1 MAKKW
6 TGRMA
11 WRASHRAMA
20 TPVGLCATAGA
31 NTTDAVDLFDLFD
44 LSPIT
49 DLAVPCGNGTTR
61 FRCMPLQAICRDG
74 IGVD

>member
-31 NTTDAVDLFDLFD
+31 NTTDAVDLFG

>member
-20 TPVGLCATAGA
+20 TPAGLCATAGA
-31 NTTDAVDLFDLFD
+31 NTTDAVDLFDLFG
-44 LSPIT
+44 LSPIIG
-49 DLAVPCGNGTTR
+49 LAVQCGSRTTR
-61 FRCMPLQAICRDG
+61 FCCMPLQAICRDG
-74 IGVD
+74 IGAD